1 MAARRHF
8 AREQT
13 PKKATPHAAMPMVL
27 SRPLAAARIAR
38 LRGCAR
44 VFPESMSPS
53 HTANG
58 AAPRSAGMSGQ
69 MHLDD
74 LFGDAPA
81 SGEGGAPAHD
91 AQPRMAIARRLK
103 HAREQASY
111 ETASAAAIA
120 FGWAP
125 SRYLAHESGERP
137 IASKQLAI
145 YAAAFAVDYRWLQA
159 GDGPVPAAAPA
170 PRPGADM
177 RKAAP
182 RPSEA
187 MLKAARQAI
196 FRVAVARGLVPASLP
211 AADAMALAET
221 WRELADAAVL
231 AAWDARA
238 RDP

>member
-1 MAARRHF
+1 
-8 AREQT
+8 
-13 PKKATPHAAMPMVL
+13 
-27 SRPLAAARIAR
+27 
-38 LRGCAR
+38 
-44 VFPESMSPS
+44 
-53 HTANG
+53 
-58 AAPRSAGMSGQ
+58 MSGQ

-74 LFGDAPA
+74 LFGDAPPA
-81 SGEGGAPAHD
+81 DEAGAPANE
-91 AQPRMAIARRLK
+91 AAPRAAIARRLK
-103 HAREQASY
+103 HAREQASF

-137 IASKQLAI
+137 IASKLLAI
-145 YAAAFAVDYRWLQA
+145 YAAAFAIDYRWLQQ
-159 GDGPVPAAAPA
+159 GDGPAPQAAPA
-170 PRPGADM
+170 PRQGTDI

-196 FRVAVARGLVPASLP
+196 FRLAVERGLVPASLP

-221 WRELADAAVL
+221 WRELADAAVT

>member
-1 MAARRHF
+1 MRRNDEFGHGVSLPAEREPTRIFANGNWRAPSANRRVQSIAQMAARRHF
-8 AREQT
+8 AREQI

-38 LRGCAR
+38 LRGCAP
-44 VFPESMSPS
+44 VYPESMSPS

-81 SGEGGAPAHD
+81 SEEGGAPAND

-145 YAAAFAVDYRWLQA
+145 YAAAFAVDYRWLQQ
-159 GDGPVPAAAPA
+159 GD
-170 PRPGADM
+170 
-177 RKAAP
+177 
-182 RPSEA
+182 
-187 MLKAARQAI
+187 
-196 FRVAVARGLVPASLP
+196 
-211 AADAMALAET
+211 
-221 WRELADAAVL
+221 
-231 AAWDARA
+231 
-238 RDP
+238 

>member
-1 MAARRHF
+1 
-8 AREQT
+8 
-13 PKKATPHAAMPMVL
+13 MP
-27 SRPLAAARIAR
+27 
-38 LRGCAR
+38 
-44 VFPESMSPS
+44 PS

-69 MHLDD
+69 MDLDD

-81 SGEGGAPAHD
+81 AHD
-91 AQPRMAIARRLK
+91 AAASAHDAPPRAAIARRLK
-103 HAREQASY
+103 SAREQASF

-145 YAAAFAVDYRWLQA
+145 YAAALAVDYRWLQS
-159 GDGPVPAAAPA
+159 GDGPSPSPAPA
-170 PRPGADM
+170 PRQGDQL

-182 RPSEA
+182 RASDA

-196 FRVAVARGLVPASLP
+196 FRLAVERGLVPASLP

-221 WRELADAAVL
+221 WRELADAAVH